1 MAHIF
6 VIAGHGHGDSGATGG
21 GYTEAERVRALA
33 AKIQAYGGSNVT
45 VGDTSRNWYA
55 DNGISSLN
63 ISKSWQIIELHMD
76 SASASARGG
85 HVIIK
90 SGYNPDKYDK
100 ALAEFISGILPGRS
114 QTIVKRSDL
123 ANPKRAAAK
132 GYPYRL
138 LECGFISNATDR
150 SIFNSRIDD
159 IAKGILKAFDIPVSG
174 SSSSSSSSSTS
185 SSGSST
191 STSTSSNVSSTNYKV
206 KVNTASG
213 VNVRKGAGTGY
224 GIIRAISNGTTCT
237 ITKESNGWGYAKE
250 YGGWISLN
258 YTKRVSSTA
267 SSSSSTLKVD
277 GYWGKDTTKRLQQ
290 IFGTT
295 VDGVVSNQFSCY
307 KAQNPGLDSGWDW
320 KSNPSGY
327 SPLIKAIQKKVGV
340 SQDGHIGPNTIKA
353 IQRWMGCTQDGCFSG
368 PSPCIKK
375 LQQWINNQ

>member
-33 AKIQAYGGSNVT
+33 SKIQQYGGNNVT

-174 SSSSSSSSSTS
+174 SSSSSNSSSNGSSSNSSSS
-185 SSGSST
+185 
-191 STSTSSNVSSTNYKV
+191 SNTTSTNYKV
-206 KVNTASG
+206 KVNTTSG

-224 GIIRAISNGTTCT
+224 GIIRAIANGTSCT
-237 ITKESNGWGYAKE
+237 ITKESNGWGYANE
-250 YGGWISLN
+250 YGGWISLK
-258 YTKRVSSTA
+258 YTKKVSSTA

-307 KAQNPGLDSGWDW
+307 KSQNPGLDSGWEW
-320 KSNPSGY
+320 ESNPSGY
-327 SPLIKAIQKKVGV
+327 SPLIKAIQKKVGA
-340 SQDGHIGPNTIKA
+340 SQDGHIGPNTVKA
-353 IQRWMGCTQDGCFSG
+353 IQRWMGTTQDGVFSAK
-368 PSPCIKK
+368 SPCIKK
-375 LQQWINNQ
+375 LQQWCNAQ